1 MSVPVRRKIEVV
13 TDFLDRTG
21 NLDFDSA
28 GQLLAENAVM
38 IMPFVDEMPRLE
50 GRTAIID
57 QMRSVIPR
65 MFERMNFAYDAW
77 YDVCNE
83 EDTLIAEY
91 HSECPWTGGA
101 GTYRNSYITVFRF
114 EGDKI
119 SELRIFMDSAPIGT
133 KAPIPELV
141 SVMTVA
147 EGEKVTPPGYLRK
160 FFAEHPE
167 GIERIKNGY
176 APKWS
181 IAGPKWPT
189 KEASASAS

>member
-1 MSVPVRRKIEVV
+1 MSNFAHGSPISGDMAKETQDVTVPVRRKIEVV

-21 NLDFDSA
+21 NLDFDGA

-38 IMPFVDEMPRLE
+38 VMPFVDEMPRLE

-65 MFERMNFAYDAW
+65 MFERMNFSYDAW

-83 EDTLIAEY
+83 DDTLIAEY

-119 SELRIFMDSAPIGT
+119 ALYKEYLNPMRMNALGVSPDGCDAPG
-133 KAPIPELV
+133 
-141 SVMTVA
+141 
-147 EGEKVTPPGYLRK
+147 
-160 FFAEHPE
+160 
-167 GIERIKNGY
+167 
-176 APKWS
+176 
-181 IAGPKWPT
+181 
-189 KEASASAS
+189 